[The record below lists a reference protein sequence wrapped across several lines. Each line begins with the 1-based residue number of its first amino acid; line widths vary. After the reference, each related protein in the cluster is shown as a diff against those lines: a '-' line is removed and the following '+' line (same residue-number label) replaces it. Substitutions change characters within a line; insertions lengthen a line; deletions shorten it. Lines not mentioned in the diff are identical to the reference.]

1 MNESV
6 CGVIT
11 RFAFILLSCSQ
22 DLHFSV
28 TLLRYR
34 FGYTV
39 RIKSYSDVMLTL
51 VISQLRSSRSSEENW
66 EPDADQCSYLYA

>member
-22 DLHFSV
+22 DLHFSI

-51 VISQLRSSRSSEENW
+51 AITELLSRQPPERNW
-66 EPDADQCSYLYA
+66 EPDADQCSYLYD